1 MYKLIEK
8 HNLPIAEEVMALP
21 SGPSKVV
28 ADEGPLRRAPGSA
41 GPTRDKGPP
50 RSRLGLA
57 WATEMATA
65 KTVKT
70 T

>member
-1 MYKLIEK
+1 
-8 HNLPIAEEVMALP
+8 MALP